1 MWFLEAVYTLSMPI
15 RVAIPEP
22 SSSDAEYNSRSLPS
36 YCEAL
41 RLAGAEPVVIR
52 YVSPKEEIDR
62 LLAESQGILLPG
74 SRFDVEPERY
84 GEARIPECGEADP
97 ARSEMDGILLAH
109 AFRLRKPI
117 LAICHGMQ
125 SMNVW
130 AGGKLVQHLTT
141 SINHSPGRTIGEAH
155 AVEIAPGSNLAAIA
169 QKSSAVDVK
178 VNSSHH
184 QAVRIAGD
192 RFRVTARCPGD
203 DVIEAIELDDVT
215 HFVVGVQWHPE
226 RTYAESALSR
236 EIFSEFVRAVG
247 GWQAAVGKDLAR

>member
-1 MWFLEAVYTLSMPI
+1 MSI

-22 SSSDAEYNSRSLPS
+22 SSSDAEYNSRSLPP

-41 RLAGAEPVVIR
+41 RLARAEPVVIC
-52 YVSPKEEIDR
+52 YSSPSEEIDR
-62 LLAESQGILLPG
+62 LLAESHGILLPG

-97 ARSEMDGILLAH
+97 ARSEMDGILLDH
-109 AFRLRKPI
+109 AFRLSKPV

-141 SINHSPGRTIGEAH
+141 GINHSPGRTIWEAH
-155 AVEIAPGSNLAAIA
+155 SVEIAPGSHLAAIA
-169 QKSSAVDVK
+169 RKCSAVDVK

-184 QAVRIAGD
+184 QAIAVAGD
-192 RFRVTARCPGD
+192 RFSITARCPGD
-203 DVIEAIELDDVT
+203 GVIEAIELDDAA

-236 EIFSEFVRAVG
+236 EIFSASVRAAG
-247 GWQAAVGKDLAR
+247 DWKAAIRKDLCDE